1 MKVLPHV
8 PFERPQTN
16 LEQNHGA
23 RTMGNRF
30 SNVIRDEHY
39 SRLNKK
45 VNKTERADTQIS
57 AGQEDVMSN
66 HQYDGDATS

>member
-1 MKVLPHV
+1 
-8 PFERPQTN
+8 
-16 LEQNHGA
+16 
-23 RTMGNRF
+23 MGNRF

-66 HQYDGDATS
+66 ATS